1 MNIGVTGI
9 FASGKGT
16 VCEMFRALGARV
28 IDTDILAREVVAPGT
43 EGLNRLVAAFGT
55 DILTPSG
62 ELDRRG
68 LALRVFPDPAHV
80 QQVNAIVHPL
90 VLARMLEIVGEAPDS
105 IYMINTPL
113 LYESG
118 FDRYMHKNIVVT
130 ADTEQAISRGMRRD
144 HLTAEEIESRLKHQI
159 PLTQKMHRADYVI
172 DNSSSLENTRRQ
184 VIEIWNSLTEK
195 PRGE

>member
-16 VCEMFRALGARV
+16 VCEMFRELGAQV
-28 IDTDILAREVVAPGT
+28 IDTDIVARDVVNPGS
-43 EGLNRLVAAFGT
+43 EGLNRLVTAFGN
-55 DILTPSG
+55 DILTPAG
-62 ELDRRG
+62 ELDRRK
-68 LALRVFPDPAHV
+68 LANLVFPDPGKV
-80 QQVNAIVHPL
+80 KLLNAILHPL
-90 VLARMLEIVGEAPDS
+90 VLSRMLAIISENPDE

-130 ADTEQAISRGMRRD
+130 ADTTQAINRGMRRD
-144 HLTAEEIESRLKHQI
+144 NLTAEEIEIRLQNQI
-159 PLTQKMHRADYVI
+159 PLKEKMHRADLVI

-195 PRGE
+195 PPRE